1 MRPIRKQDLA
11 TVNRKYHAS
20 NVLWPTAGLSW
31 EALESRRSS
40 ALYIPARSF
49 CIQPDT
55 MSGMLSLRHLR
66 FLTIA
71 AALVVVCGISLS
83 AQESSHRGRKYKPPP
98 PTSKVNITVVRADD
112 SKPIENAAVIFHID
126 GDKGNMELK
135 SNEDGKTTLDILP
148 IGSIMSLQIIA
159 KGYQTYGEDFKIDKP
174 EMTFE
179 VRMKRPVRQ
188 YSIYE
193 KHDQASDS
201 KKDEKN
207 DDGAKKDPKD
217 SKDKPS
223 DSSDPS
229 SKPDQSSKPQ
239 SQ

>member
-1 MRPIRKQDLA
+1 MNGEPSDSL
-11 TVNRKYHAS
+11 
-20 NVLWPTAGLSW
+20 
-31 EALESRRSS
+31 RSS
-40 ALYIPARSF
+40 DSICPRSSST
-49 CIQPDT
+49 QADT
-55 MSGMLSLRHLR
+55 MSGMMLHRHLR

-71 AALVVVCGISLS
+71 AALVVVCSISLS

-98 PTSKVNITVVRADD
+98 PTSKVSVTVVRADD

-148 IGSIMSLQIIA
+148 IGSTMSLQIIA
-159 KGYQTYGEDFKIDKP
+159 KGYQTYGQDFKIDKP

-179 VRMKRPVRQ
+179 VRLKRPVPQ

-207 DDGAKKDPKD
+207 DDGAKKDSKD

-229 SKPDQSSKPQ
+229 PKPDESSKPQ

>member
-1 MRPIRKQDLA
+1 
-11 TVNRKYHAS
+11 
-20 NVLWPTAGLSW
+20 
-31 EALESRRSS
+31 
-40 ALYIPARSF
+40 
-49 CIQPDT
+49 

-71 AALVVVCGISLS
+71 ATLVAVCGIGLS

-98 PTSKVNITVVRADD
+98 PTSKVNVTVVRADD

-148 IGSIMSLQIIA
+148 LGSTMSLQIIA

-201 KKDEKN
+201 NKDEKKG
-207 DDGAKKDPKD
+207 DDSEKKDSKD

-223 DSSDPS
+223 DSSDASP
-229 SKPDQSSKPQ
+229 KPDQSSKPQ